1 MVLSDRTK
9 RGIIIAVAVLAGLTS
24 VWLAALL
31 LVLAAVLIAWVSNP
45 NAWRNF
51 LRVCRM
57 AIICSKDWLDWTCCC
72 RRGIWSSR
80 NIRETLAYWMS
91 WLCAINCT
99 KADLDGLVTSPAHH
113 ALDGRDAARLSA
125 KWR

>member
-31 LVLAAVLIAWVSNP
+31 LVLVVVLIAWGQQP
-45 NAWRNF
+45 RMAWRNF

-57 AIICSKDWLDWTCCC
+57 AIICSKDWLNWTCCC
-72 RRGIWSSR
+72 RRGIRSSK
-80 NIRETLAYWMS
+80 NISKTLAYWMS

-99 KADLDGLVTSPAHH
+99 KADPDGLVTSPGHH
-113 ALDGRDAARLSA
+113 ALMDAMLHA
-125 KWR
+125 